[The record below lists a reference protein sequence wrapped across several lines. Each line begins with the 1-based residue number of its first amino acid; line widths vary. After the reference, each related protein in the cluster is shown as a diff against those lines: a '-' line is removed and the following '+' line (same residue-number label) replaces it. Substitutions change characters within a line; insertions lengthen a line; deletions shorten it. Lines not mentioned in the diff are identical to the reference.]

1 MYSDLVH
8 CTKEARHK
16 RGVAVAVEDLSRSF
30 GGTKALDGVSLSI
43 PSGTVLSVLGP
54 NGAGKTTLIRI
65 LATLLPAGG
74 GRAWIAGHDVAREPH
89 AVRSLIGLT
98 GQFAAV
104 DEQLTGR
111 ENLRLVGRLSHLG
124 ERVARRRADE
134 LLEVVGLT
142 EVAGRPVRTYSG
154 GMRRRVD
161 IAAGLVASPS
171 VLFLDEPTTGLDP
184 RGRLDVWALIADLVG
199 RGTTLLLTTQ
209 YLEEADRLADRIAV
223 LDRGRVVAEGSSD
236 ELKRKVGGEV
246 LEVRLADPAAVPEAL
261 RAARDLAA
269 GDTRLH
275 GDCLSIPVA
284 AASGTVVRAV
294 RVLDAAG
301 VEVADIALRRP
312 TLDDVFLS
320 LTGRP
325 ASKEAA

>member
-8 CTKEARHK
+8 STTEANA
-16 RGVAVAVEDLSRSF
+16 GFAVVVDDLRRSF
-30 GGTKALDGVSLSI
+30 GSTKALDGVSMSI
-43 PSGTVLSVLGP
+43 PCGTVLAVLGP

-74 GRAWIAGHDVAREPH
+74 GRAVVGGHDVAREPH
-89 AVRSLIGLT
+89 AVRSVIGLT
-98 GQFAAV
+98 GQFAAL

-134 LLEVVGLT
+134 LLELVGLT

-161 IAAGLVASPS
+161 IAAGLVAAPS

-184 RGRLDVWALIADLVG
+184 RGRLDVWALIGDLVG
-199 RGTTLLLTTQ
+199 QGTTLLLTTQ
-209 YLEEADRLADRIAV
+209 YLEEADRLADRIVV

-246 LEVRLADPAAVPEAL
+246 LELTLADQAAVPEAM
-261 RAARDLAA
+261 RATQDLAA
-269 GDTRLH
+269 GDGRPD
-275 GDCLSIPVA
+275 GNRLSIPVT

-294 RVLDAAG
+294 RALDAAG
-301 VEVADIALRRP
+301 VEVTDIALRRP

>member
-1 MYSDLVH
+1 MYSDLVRS
-8 CTKEARHK
+8 TTEADA
-16 RGVAVAVEDLSRSF
+16 GVAVVVEDLRRSF
-30 GGTKALDGVSLSI
+30 GSTKALDGVSMSI
-43 PSGTVLSVLGP
+43 PCGTVLAVLGP
-54 NGAGKTTLIRI
+54 NGAGKTTLLRI

-74 GRAWIAGHDVAREPH
+74 GRAVVAGHDVAREPY
-89 AVRSLIGLT
+89 AVRAHIGLT

-124 ERVARRRADE
+124 ERLVR
-134 LLEVVGLT
+134 LT
-142 EVAGRPVRTYSG
+142 EAAGRPVRTYSG

-161 IAAGLVASPS
+161 IAAGLVAAPS

-184 RGRLDVWALIADLVG
+184 RGRLDVWALIAELVG
-199 RGTTLLLTTQ
+199 HGTTLLLTTQ
-209 YLEEADRLADRIAV
+209 YLEEADRLADSIAV
-223 LDRGRVVAEGSSD
+223 LDRGRVVAEGTPE
-236 ELKRKVGGEV
+236 ELKRRVGGEV

-320 LTGRP
+320 LTARP